1 LYIQITK
8 CWIKRSVIQKTKILS
23 NKILFLV
30 NVDGQE
36 WDNVKFFQISSQW
49 HTHIKYFPLAL
60 FYSSRMSSCNRL
72 LFEYLCFSMFKIIL
86 NESVVRIYIC
96 VSRIDLFQINHEKI
110 FGFQF
115 LYSIQL
121 YLWTRNGT
129 DCWTCRKFSLLNE
142 RKS

>member
-1 LYIQITK
+1 MKYAIA
-8 CWIKRSVIQKTKILS
+8 
-23 NKILFLV
+23 NHY
-30 NVDGQE
+30 
-36 WDNVKFFQISSQW
+36 SSQAECR
-49 HTHIKYFPLAL
+49 LAIG
-60 FYSSRMSSCNRL
+60 C
-72 LFEYLCFSMFKIIL
+72 YLNAFVFLYLTNEKIIL
-86 NESVVRIYIC
+86 DESVVRIYIC